1 MKTAIYMRVGNKEQ
15 LNPPSHENRIP
26 TPEELAAEGY
36 EVLTLPKKKAW
47 LYIRHSVPM
56 SETLQANAIADLETF
71 AKEMEYEVIG
81 STVLIGSQQESIA
94 ELTRFVNTDPPAQ
107 GADAILIQNST
118 AISRKYDE
126 VKEIYDAISDKGVTL
141 LFRDG
146 GEEMFEDET
155 PTMGMGGGMV

>member
-1 MKTAIYMRVGNKEQ
+1 MKTAIYMRVRNKEQ
-15 LNPPSHENRIP
+15 LKSTGQENRIP

-56 SETLQANAIADLETF
+56 SETLQTKAIADLESF
-71 AKEMEYEVIG
+71 AKEMGYEVIG

-94 ELTRFVNTDPPAQ
+94 ELTRFVNTESPAQ
-107 GADAILIQNST
+107 GADAIIIQNST

-126 VKEIYDAISDKGVTL
+126 VKDIYDTISDKGVAL
-141 LFRDG
+141 HFRDG
-146 GEEMFEDET
+146 GEELFEDEA
-155 PTMGMGGGMV
+155 PTMSMRGGMV

>member
-15 LNPPSHENRIP
+15 LKSTGQENRIP
-26 TPEELAAEGY
+26 TPEELATEGY

-56 SETLQANAIADLETF
+56 SETLQTKAIADLESF
-71 AKEMEYEVIG
+71 AKEMGYEVIG

-94 ELTRFVNTDPPAQ
+94 ELTRFVNTEPPAQ

-126 VKEIYDAISDKGVTL
+126 VKDIYDAISDKGAEL
-141 LFRDG
+141 HFRDG
-146 GEEMFEDET
+146 GEELFEDEA
-155 PTMGMGGGMV
+155 PTMSMGGGMV

>member
-15 LNPPSHENRIP
+15 LKSTGHENRIP

-56 SETLQANAIADLETF
+56 SEILQTKAIADLESF
-71 AKEMEYEVIG
+71 AKEMGYEVIG

-94 ELTRFVNTDPPAQ
+94 ELTRFVNSEPPAQ
-107 GADAILIQNST
+107 GADSIFVQNST

-126 VKEIYDAISDKGVTL
+126 VKDIYDAISDKGVAL
-141 LFRDG
+141 HFRDG
-146 GEEMFEDET
+146 GEELFEDEA
-155 PTMGMGGGMV
+155 PTMSMGGGMV

>member
-15 LNPPSHENRIP
+15 LNSPNQENRIP
-26 TPEELAAEGY
+26 TPEELAADGY

-56 SETLQANAIADLETF
+56 NDTLQAKAIADLESF
-71 AKEMEYEVIG
+71 AKEIGYEVIG

-94 ELTRFVNTDPPAQ
+94 ELTRYVNTEPPAQ

-126 VKEIYDAISDKGVTL
+126 VKEIYDAISDKGVDL

-146 GEEMFEDET
+146 GEEMFEDEA
-155 PTMGMGGGMV
+155 PSMSMGGGMI

>member
-1 MKTAIYMRVGNKEQ
+1 MKIAAYMRVGSKKQ
-15 LNPPSHENRIP
+15 LVPTGQENRIP

-36 EVLTLPKKKAW
+36 EVITLPKKKAW

-56 SETLQANAIADLETF
+56 SDTLQTKAIAELESF
-71 AKEMEYEVIG
+71 AKEMGYAVIG

-94 ELTRFVNTDPPAQ
+94 ELTRFINTDPPAQ
-107 GADAILIQNST
+107 GADAILIQNNT

-126 VKEIYDAISDKGVTL
+126 VKDIYDAISDKGVEL

-146 GEEMFEDET
+146 GEEMFKDEV
-155 PTMGMGGGMV
+155 PTMSMGGGML

>member
-1 MKTAIYMRVGNKEQ
+1 M
-15 LNPPSHENRIP
+15 
-26 TPEELAAEGY
+26 
-36 EVLTLPKKKAW
+36 
-47 LYIRHSVPM
+47 
-56 SETLQANAIADLETF
+56 
-71 AKEMEYEVIG
+71 
-81 STVLIGSQQESIA
+81 LIGSQQESIA

-107 GADAILIQNST
+107 GADSILIQNST